1 MLKSVIKNREDR
13 FHYAGLATKSMT
25 ETLKKI
31 GQELKGKS
39 EIMSNENNF
48 GNIFRIEEVK
58 IG

>member
-1 MLKSVIKNREDR
+1 MLQDVIKNREDR

-39 EIMSNENNF
+39 EIMSNEDNF

-58 IG
+58 ID

>member
-13 FHYAGLATKSMT
+13 FHYAGLATKRVT

-48 GNIFRIEEVK
+48 GNIFRI
-58 IG
+58 